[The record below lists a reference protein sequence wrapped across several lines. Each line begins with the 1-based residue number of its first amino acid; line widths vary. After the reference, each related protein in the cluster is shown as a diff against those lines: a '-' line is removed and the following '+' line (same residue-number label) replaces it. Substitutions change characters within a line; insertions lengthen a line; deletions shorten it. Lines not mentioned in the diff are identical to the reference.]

1 MSISLQNIAERFLS
15 KIIINSPEHVTIRHA
30 SLVDS
35 NQGSF
40 RNDIL
45 YIIAPGH
52 DFEILA
58 KDIVIN
64 LVCLDSETF
73 NAYCLK
79 CNFNTIL
86 IMDLLAPSKMID
98 EISTMIEDDMFLT
111 NCSLQL
117 YEELSLNKG
126 IQHIVDVAFS
136 LLNNPI
142 LVSDTSFKL
151 HAHSEHKDI
160 DDVLWLEITQKGY
173 HPKEYIDRL
182 LKSDLPVTVFESNKP
197 TIIQEPNS
205 KLRYISMKIDMGGKA
220 IGFATILEYNRPFTD
235 QDIKLAEVI
244 CKVLACEFSKN
255 INLSQS
261 RGLMY
266 EYLIIELLDNAHMKK
281 ELIEERLQYINLKIK
296 ESIFVF
302 VALLKSEYALNRV
315 HLNYLCNEL
324 ELVIPNNKCILYQD
338 RLVMIVSQHHN
349 QRPFSDET
357 FKILT
362 RFLEVNH
369 LVGSISRKFSNV
381 CAIKEHYQQA
391 CDAARI
397 GMHLEPEKNYYEYAP
412 YGIYNL
418 LDITS
423 NSRDLHNF
431 CEPKLIEIIEYDN
444 NHQTNYAHTLYTYLK
459 ANQDPVTTAHK
470 LAIHRNTI
478 DYRINK
484 IASLFGIS
492 IKDSDVIL
500 SLNLSFKIL
509 IYLGED
515 NFRTDHN
522 I

>member
-1 MSISLQNIAERFLS
+1 MSISLQNIAEMFLS
-15 KIIINSPEHVTIRHA
+15 KIVINSPEHVTIRHTC
-30 SLVDS
+30 LIDS
-35 NQGSF
+35 NQGQF

-52 DFEILA
+52 HFEMLNQ
-58 KDIVIN
+58 DIVIN
-64 LVCLDSETF
+64 LVCLESGTF
-73 NAYCLK
+73 NAYY
-79 CNFNTIL
+79 FNHNLNIL
-86 IMDLLAPSKMID
+86 LMIDLLEPSKIID
-98 EISTMIEDDMFLT
+98 EIHAMIEEDTFLT

-117 YEELSLNKG
+117 YEALSLNKG

-151 HAHSEHKDI
+151 HAHSENKDI
-160 DDVLWLEITQKGY
+160 DDKLWLEITRNGY
-173 HPKEYIDRL
+173 HPKEYIDKL
-182 LKSDLPVTVFESNKP
+182 LKSNLPVTVFESNKP
-197 TIIQEPNS
+197 IIIQEPNS
-205 KLRYISMKIDMGGKA
+205 KLRYISMKIDMGGTA
-220 IGFATILEYNRPFTD
+220 IGFATILEYNSPFTD
-235 QDIKLAEVI
+235 QDLKLSEVI

-266 EYLIIELLDNAHMKK
+266 EYLIIELLDNDHMKK

-296 ESIFVF
+296 ENIFVF
-302 VALLKSEYALNRV
+302 VAILMNEYALNKV

-338 RLVMIVSQHHN
+338 RLVMIISQNHN
-349 QRPFSDET
+349 KNPFSDET
-357 FKILT
+357 FNVLT
-362 RFLEVNH
+362 RFLEINH
-369 LVGSISRKFSNV
+369 MVGSISRRFSNI

-397 GMHLEPEKNYYEYAP
+397 GMHLEPEKSYYEYAP

-431 CEPKLIEIIEYDN
+431 CEPMLLELIEYDKK
-444 NHQTNYAHTLYTYLK
+444 HQTNYTHTLYTFIMS
-459 ANQDPVTTAHK
+459 NQDPVTTAHK

-484 IASLFGIS
+484 ISNLSDIN
-492 IKDSDVIL
+492 IKDADVIL

-515 NFRTDHN
+515 NFRN
-522 I
+522 K